1 MKTISLAFAAL
12 ALAGNFAVAQD
23 KTYPIG
29 NTGMIGVR
37 HGNVTRTYKNG
48 VLTGGPG
55 IIDLVNKSYTQY
67 DHCGRV
73 FGVSYVDGSGKIR
86 KAFQMTRKQY
96 AQPCRRKK

>member
-1 MKTISLAFAAL
+1 MAHYQTTRPRDNRVRGAARTGPQ
-12 ALAGNFAVAQD
+12 ALMR
-23 KTYPIG
+23 K
-29 NTGMIGVR
+29 R

-48 VLTGGPG
+48 VLMGGPG
-55 IIDLVNKSYTQY
+55 IIDPVNKSYTQY

>member
-37 HGNVTRTYKNG
+37 HGNVARTYKNG
-48 VLTGGPG
+48 VLMGGPG
-55 IIDLVNKSYTQY
+55 SSIPLIRARRNTII
-67 DHCGRV
+67 
-73 FGVSYVDGSGKIR
+73 VDALPSK
-86 KAFQMTRKQY
+86 
-96 AQPCRRKK
+96 